1 MIFRKR
7 IPRGVRFFLCKEEFP
22 MLLFKP
28 DYYDCF
34 RCAAGECPDS
44 CCKEWEVEID
54 DASARFYRTLPGTLG
69 DCLREVM
76 RTADGKTSMS
86 IIDGRCPM
94 WRSDGLCRI
103 QAELGESAL
112 CETCRMFPRLT
123 HDYGDFAELGLE
135 LSCPEA
141 AKLILNAPLAPLMVD
156 TRPDGG
162 TPGYD
167 VEAMASLKASRE
179 VMLSILSDESHSV
192 GESLALG
199 LLYGCQA
206 QSELDG
212 GEESPFDAGAAL
224 ETAAALAKPGNP
236 ADVLDFFLGL
246 ELLTPQWET
255 MLRHPDPG
263 NWTQHHRALAR
274 YLTQRY
280 WLQAVSDYDLYC
292 RVKFILISCLLVR
305 LVGGDIF
312 STAQLYSKE
321 VENDTD
327 NVGAILDAAYA
338 HPAFTDDK
346 LLGMLLSRSL

>member
-1 MIFRKR
+1 
-7 IPRGVRFFLCKEEFP
+7 

-28 DYYDCF
+28 DYYDRF
-34 RCAAGECPDS
+34 RCAAGKCPDS

-54 DASARFYRTLPGTLG
+54 DASARFYRTLPGALG
-69 DCLREVM
+69 DRLREVM

-112 CETCRMFPRLT
+112 CQTCRTFPRLT

-141 AKLILNAPLAPLMVD
+141 AKLILTAPPAPLTVE

-167 VEAMASLKASRE
+167 SGAMASLKASRE
-179 VMLSILSDESHSV
+179 IMLSILSDESHSV

-212 GEESPFDAGAAL
+212 GVESPFDAGAAL
-224 ETAAALAKPGNP
+224 ETAATMASPGNP
-236 ADVLDFFLGL
+236 GEALGFFLGL

-255 MLRHPDPG
+255 ILRRPNPG
-263 NWTQHHRALAR
+263 NWVPQHRALAR

-305 LVGGDIF
+305 LVGGNIF
-312 STAQLYSKE
+312 STAQLFSKE
-321 VENDTD
+321 IENDTD
-327 NVGAILDAAYA
+327 NVEAILDAAYA

-346 LLGMLLSRSL
+346 LLGMLLSCSI